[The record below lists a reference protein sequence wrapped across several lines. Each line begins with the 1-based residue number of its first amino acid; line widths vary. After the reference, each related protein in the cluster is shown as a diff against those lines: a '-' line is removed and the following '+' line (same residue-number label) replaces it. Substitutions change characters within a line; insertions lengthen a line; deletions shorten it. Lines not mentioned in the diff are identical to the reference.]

1 MRRAHFSAVVVAAG
15 AGSRL
20 GAGEPKALL
29 EIGGRP
35 MVSVAVGAVVSC
47 VAIDDVVVAAPPG
60 FEGAVSAA
68 LAGLGPAI
76 LVVPGGPT
84 RQASVAA
91 ALAAVDPDAQ
101 IVVVHDAARPFASPG
116 LFEAVVEAVA
126 GGADA
131 AIPVLPLTDTVKR
144 VRDGA
149 VVGTEPRDEL
159 GLAQTPQGAR
169 SGVLRD
175 AHEQAASA
183 GVEFTDDAALL
194 EWAGATV
201 RVVPGEAGNF
211 KITSL
216 LDLLR
221 ANELLGAGRG

>member
-1 MRRAHFSAVVVAAG
+1 MRRAHASAVVVAAG

-29 EIGGRP
+29 EIGGRA

-47 VAIDDVVVAAPPG
+47 TAIEEVVVAAPPG
-60 FEGAVSAA
+60 FEGAVAA
-68 LAGLGPAI
+68 AVAGLGSAI
-76 LVVPGGPT
+76 RVVPGGPT

-91 ALAAVDPDAQ
+91 ALAAVDPEAQ
-101 IVVVHDAARPFASPG
+101 IVVVHDAARPFASSG
-116 LFEAVVEAVA
+116 LFEAVVDTVA
-126 GGADA
+126 SGADA
-131 AIPVLPLTDTVKR
+131 AIPLLQLTDTVKR
-144 VRDGA
+144 VRNGE

-169 SGVLRD
+169 AGVLRN
-175 AHEQAASA
+175 ALEQAAVA
-183 GVEFTDDAALL
+183 RVEFTDDAALL

-211 KITSL
+211 KITTL

-221 ANELLGAGRG
+221 ADELLGGGRG